1 MTTLASIITEDV
13 ASENWQNAYGNMVL
27 KITEPRK
34 LVLKGKEKASA
45 SSGKNSGAKGGSKG
59 GNGDGGSK
67 GCKGDG
73 GSKGFK
79 GDGGSKAWKD
89 EDDEETWGQH
99 TQKRHKSAAAADIEW
114 CWSEHIE
121 IMEAA
126 RIDAEAKK
134 ALKQLAKADWEEF
147 IAFMKKFK
155 AKFEAEELR
164 KPNNFVII
172 CVRNA
177 LEKLEA

>member
-13 ASENWQNAYGNMVL
+13 AAENWQNAYGNMVL

-34 LVLKGKEKASA
+34 LVLKSKEKASG
-45 SSGKNSGAKGGSKG
+45 SGGKNAGAKGGSKG
-59 GNGDGGSK
+59 GNN
-67 GCKGDG
+67 DG

-79 GDGGSKAWKD
+79 GDGRSKAWKD
-89 EDDEETWGQH
+89 EDDEEKWEQH
-99 TQKRHKSAAAADIEW
+99 SQKRHKSAAAAVIEQW

-177 LEKLEA
+177 LEKLEG

>member
-13 ASENWQNAYGNMVL
+13 AAENWQNTYGNMVL

-34 LVLKGKEKASA
+34 LVLKGKEKASGSA
-45 SSGKNSGAKGGSKG
+45 GKNSGSKGGSKG
-59 GNGDGGSK
+59 GNVDDGSK
-67 GCKGDG
+67 GLT
-73 GSKGFK
+73 
-79 GDGGSKAWKD
+79 GGSKADGRSKEWKD
-89 EDDEETWGQH
+89 EGEEEKWEQTTH
-99 TQKRHKSAAAADIEW
+99 KRHKAAAAADVDW

-134 ALKQLAKADWEEF
+134 ALKHLAKADWEEF

-164 KPNNFVII
+164 KPNNFGII

-177 LEKLEA
+177 LEKLEG

>member
-89 EDDEETWGQH
+89 EDDEE
-99 TQKRHKSAAAADIEW
+99 K
-114 CWSEHIE
+114 
-121 IMEAA
+121 
-126 RIDAEAKK
+126 
-134 ALKQLAKADWEEF
+134 
-147 IAFMKKFK
+147 
-155 AKFEAEELR
+155 
-164 KPNNFVII
+164 
-172 CVRNA
+172 
-177 LEKLEA
+177 

>member
-45 SSGKNSGAKGGSKG
+45 SSGNNSGAKGGSKG
-59 GNGDGGSK
+59 GKGDGGSK
-67 GCKGDG
+67 GC
-73 GSKGFK
+73 K

-147 IAFMKKFK
+147 IAFMRKFK

-177 LEKLEA
+177 LEKLET